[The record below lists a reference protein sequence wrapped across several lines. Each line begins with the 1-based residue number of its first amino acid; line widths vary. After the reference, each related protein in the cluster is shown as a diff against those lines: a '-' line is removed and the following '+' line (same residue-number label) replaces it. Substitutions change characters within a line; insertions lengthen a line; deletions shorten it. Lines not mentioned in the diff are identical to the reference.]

1 MRKKVLLGCT
11 LLLLVAIIAGGTAAY
26 LNQGE
31 KTTNVITMGKV
42 SIQLND
48 KTKVGDTLTE
58 FPAEGITVAP
68 GVSIEKQ
75 VTVTNLD
82 AKAWIRVQPEIAVDK
97 NGQAMPNTLP
107 DTTPVCG
114 LDLDSS
120 KWVDGQDGY
129 FYYTEAVENQ
139 GITDNLF
146 KSVTFSPK
154 INNDY
159 QGCTVNIKLNA
170 EAVQYKN
177 NEAGGDV
184 TKVAGW
190 PDVTNQD

>member
-48 KTKVGDTLTE
+48 KTKVNGEMSE
-58 FPAEGITVAP
+58 FPTEGITIIP
-68 GVSIEKQ
+68 GVSLEKQ
-75 VTVTNLD
+75 VTVTNVD
-82 AKAWIRVQPEIAVDK
+82 AKAWIRVKAEITIDQ
-97 NGQAMPNTLP
+97 NGDEMPASLP
-107 DTTPVCG
+107 DGTPVCS
-114 LDLDSS
+114 LDLDSA
-120 KWVDGQDGY
+120 KWVDGTDGY
-129 FYYTEAVENQ
+129 YYYTEAVENQ
-139 GITDNLF
+139 GTTDNLF
-146 KSVTFSPK
+146 KAVTFSPK

-159 QGCTVNIKLNA
+159 QNCKVNIKLNA

-184 TKVAGW
+184 NKVAGW
-190 PDVTNQD
+190 PADTH